1 MEEKNKFIKNTFENI
16 EIKDNSVLKNFLNQK
31 TKSKGYFY
39 KSVVGTQG
47 YNSSYQNFILSSEIG
62 ILTK

>member
-1 MEEKNKFIKNTFENI
+1 MEEKINLLKNTFENI
-16 EIKDNSVLKNFLNQK
+16 EIKDNSVLKIFLIQK

-47 YNSSYQNFILSSEIG
+47 YNSSYQNFILSSG
-62 ILTK
+62 LHLTK